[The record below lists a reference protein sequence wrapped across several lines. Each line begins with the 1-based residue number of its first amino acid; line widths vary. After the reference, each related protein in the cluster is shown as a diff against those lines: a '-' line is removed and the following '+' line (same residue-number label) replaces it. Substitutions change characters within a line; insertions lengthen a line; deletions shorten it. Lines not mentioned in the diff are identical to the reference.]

1 MRKAICSVSCHE
13 LTMVFPSARDFE
25 KTYLTRAL
33 KQPLPRYHPPG
44 SAHHL
49 RPARVPRGMGDP
61 RGRGDQAGVASR
73 DLAGGLG
80 AGRVWVE
87 SILGGTHAPITRL
100 RRDPWVTADTSRAV
114 AAMPIL

>member
-49 RPARVPRGMGDP
+49 RPARVPRGMGRSQP
-61 RGRGDQAGVASR
+61 GAEGGGAQAPGDSLRLPAVRPARRQFPAASE
-73 DLAGGLG
+73 
-80 AGRVWVE
+80 E
-87 SILGGTHAPITRL
+87 S
-100 RRDPWVTADTSRAV
+100 
-114 AAMPIL
+114 

>member
-49 RPARVPRGMGDP
+49 RPARVPRGMGRSQP
-61 RGRGDQAGVASR
+61 GAEGGFEQAGFTVMVAVDVRKPSPTIITEDR
-73 DLAGGLG
+73 ELLG
-80 AGRVWVE
+80 MWP
-87 SILGGTHAPITRL
+87 T
-100 RRDPWVTADTSRAV
+100 
-114 AAMPIL
+114 

>member
-44 SAHHL
+44 LPTIYGRHGFLGAWVAAS
-49 RPARVPRGMGDP
+49 PARREGAHRLPVTRCAYQRLD
-61 RGRGDQAGVASR
+61 RRGDSSPRPPRNRDAESR
-73 DLAGGLG
+73 RG
-80 AGRVWVE
+80 A
-87 SILGGTHAPITRL
+87 
-100 RRDPWVTADTSRAV
+100 
-114 AAMPIL
+114 